1 MVNHILTM
9 RKLVLLTLCLAAI
22 VGITSAGYAA
32 QTNSLITHSPLGML
46 IPLGIENF
54 VPATDAIMYYTYISM
69 AILAVLA
76 AFSGMSNESRF
87 LILVPYTAAGLIFL
101 GWLQAPNPTTY
112 WGMVIAMCL
121 FGTLIYVNDMSRE
134 KFGIAGPGTKVMSV
148 AILIIIFEASIV
160 LMNDPSF
167 SPIPGM
173 VGSGSEYSSQQFCS
187 GYGYTCDSNG
197 QVDLSASVSTISSS
211 GGVLDISSMA
221 GWVVSSMFAA
231 LRFLILI
238 IGAVVFFSAV
248 ITATYPVILTSP
260 QAMLILGIMQLVI
273 WVIYFVAWTNW
284 TFKPSYET
292 LQV

>member
-1 MVNHILTM
+1 M
-9 RKLVLLTLCLAAI
+9 RKLVLLTLCLAAV
-22 VGITSAGYAA
+22 VGIASAGYAA

-46 IPLGIENF
+46 IPLGIENW
-54 VPATDAIMYYTYISM
+54 VSSTDAIMYYTYISM

-87 LILVPYTAAGLIFL
+87 LVLVPYTTAGLIFL
-101 GWLQAPNPTTY
+101 GWLQAPNPTNY
-112 WGMVIAMCL
+112 WGMVIGMCL

-160 LMNDPSF
+160 LMNDPAF

-273 WVIYFVAWTNW
+273 WVIYFIAWTNW